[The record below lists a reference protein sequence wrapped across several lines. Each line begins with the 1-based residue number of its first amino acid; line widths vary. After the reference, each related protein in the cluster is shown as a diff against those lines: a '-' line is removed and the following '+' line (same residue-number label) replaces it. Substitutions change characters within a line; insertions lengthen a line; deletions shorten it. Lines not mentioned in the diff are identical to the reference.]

1 MQIQSVQ
8 QNQSES
14 NKKTV
19 NHTIRI
25 YVNCGNATVNIQN
38 CRMFCKYCGSFFDVE
53 KKHDE

>member
-8 QNQSES
+8 QNQSEP

-19 NHTIRI
+19 NHAIRI
-25 YVNCGNATVNIQN
+25 CVHCGNATVNIQN
-38 CRMFCKYCGSFFDVE
+38 CRMFCQYCGSFFDVE